1 MFPLQKTLLTLSLLL
16 IPFLAPAQT
25 LSSSKLSAHLINA
38 YTVGSSN
45 IVAGHPRTLKV
56 LGLDSGFP
64 TGMLQAMRNYKAVAP
79 TGKIV
84 VRIYTPTYY
93 TTNDNP
99 TTSANAYWNIMSN
112 ALNTISSSDRALI
125 DFLEGPNEGDTPT
138 LGYPFDNV
146 VYASQWFNQ
155 FWTNLTPRIVAAGY
169 KPCIGS
175 IAVGNPGGNPSDW
188 QPLLANFVPA
198 LRQAKAAGGAWSYHA
213 YTVGYTTDFGTEYYY
228 SLRYR
233 QFYEF
238 FAAQFSDLTNMP
250 LLLTE
255 GGVDFDGTPATSGW
269 QARGTQSDFKRWLNW
284 FDQQMQQ
291 DSYLLGCQLFENG
304 DPGGWSSFDLEPIA
318 SWMKNYLIAPT
329 NVPPAPSGLAA
340 TTGTASVTLTWTNA
354 PLNPTTYNI
363 KRSTTNGGPFT
374 IIASNVTTGVTN
386 TTYMDNSAAN
396 GGTYYYIVSAV
407 NAFGESVNSSQIT
420 AVITGLPDV
429 VITSLSTSVS
439 PIYAGNG
446 VVFRAMVKNQ
456 GGAATPTGSGKGI
469 GIGFSLGAFFC
480 YRGADEN
487 LALAAGASQLFSANG
502 PGGAFTWPAVLGT
515 HTLSATVDDINRFP
529 EVDENNNTSV
539 TNLNVGIR
547 INSGGSATISS
558 FLADTNFSGGNA
570 FTTNSSIDESLATSA
585 TAPISV
591 YQSERAGNFNYA
603 LTNLNPGMIYAL
615 RLHFAELIY
624 TNSGQRTFNVA
635 INGTQVLT
643 NFDIFAEAGGKNKAL
658 AKRFH
663 VAANGSGQI
672 SLQFT
677 SVIGQAKLSGLDLIT
692 TNSMPNA
699 GPIFLPISNKVVNA
713 NAMLTFQAIAV
724 DPDQPFQSLVYNFA
738 ASSIPPTGTSIN
750 PTNGV
755 FAWTPTVAQT
765 GTNSITVTVTDGNL
779 GNSKAFQVIVIAPPR
794 FSQITNAP
802 DGTLTLNISTFA
814 GKTYRIEF
822 KNNLEDSMWTPLG
835 NDIVASSSAIS
846 ASDSTIGNAHRFYRA
861 LQLD

>member
-1 MFPLQKTLLTLSLLL
+1 MFQLQKT
-16 IPFLAPAQT
+16 FLALALVLVPFVSPAQS
-25 LSSSKLSAHLINA
+25 LSVSRLSAHLINL
-38 YTVGSSN
+38 YTAGSSN

-64 TGMLQAMRNYKAVAP
+64 TGMLQSMRNYKAVAP

-93 TTNDNP
+93 STNDNP
-99 TTSANAYWNIMSN
+99 TTSASAYWNIMSN

-213 YTVGYTTDFGTEYYY
+213 YTIQYTTDVSAEIYY

-233 QFYEF
+233 QFYSY
-238 FAAQFSDLTNMP
+238 FAASFPDLVDMP

-255 GGVDFDGTPATSGW
+255 GGVDYNGTAATSGW
-269 QARGTQSDFKRWLNW
+269 QVRGTQSDFKRWLNW
-284 FDQQMQQ
+284 FDGQMQQ

-318 SWMKNYLIAPT
+318 SWMKTYLLAPT
-329 NVPPAPSGLAA
+329 NAPPAPSGLAV

-354 PLNPTTYNI
+354 PLNPTSYNI
-363 KRSTTNGGPFT
+363 KRSSTNGGNYT

-386 TTYMDNSAAN
+386 SSYTDNSAAN
-396 GGTYYYIVSAV
+396 GGTYYYVVSAV
-407 NAFGESVNSSQIT
+407 NANGESTNSSQVT
-420 AVITGLPDV
+420 AVIAGLPDV
-429 VITSLSTSVS
+429 VITSLSTSVN
-439 PIYAGNG
+439 PIYEGNG
-446 VVFRAMVKNQ
+446 VVFRATVKNQ

-469 GIGFSLGAFFC
+469 GIGFSLGSFFC

-487 LALAAGASQLFSANG
+487 LSLAAGASQLFSANG
-502 PGGAFTWPAVLGT
+502 PGGAFTWTAALGT

-539 TNLNVGIR
+539 TNFDVGIR
-547 INSGGSATISS
+547 INCGGVATASS
-558 FLADTNFSGGNA
+558 FLADTNFSGGTT
-570 FTTNSSIDESLATSA
+570 FTTNSVIDLTLATGVA
-585 TAPISV
+585 AAQAV
-591 YQSERAGNFNYA
+591 YQSERAGDFNYV

-624 TNSGQRTFNVA
+624 TNVGQRVFNLA
-635 INGTQVLT
+635 IKGTQVLT
-643 NFDIFAEAGGKNKAL
+643 NFDIFAEAGGRNKAL

-677 SVIGQAKLSGLDLIT
+677 SVIGQAKLSGLDLIN
-692 TNSMPNA
+692 TNAMPNA
-699 GPIFLPISNKVVNA
+699 LPVFLPISTQVVNA
-713 NAMLTFQAIAV
+713 NSTLSFTAKAV
-724 DPDQPFQSLVYNFA
+724 DADQPVQTLAYSF
-738 ASSIPPTGTSIN
+738 SSSPPAGASIN
-750 PTNGV
+750 SSNGIFSWMPTL
-755 FAWTPTVAQT
+755 AQSP
-765 GTNSITVTVTDGNL
+765 GTNSISLQVSDGFAS
-779 GNSKAFQVIVIAPPR
+779 GTKIFQIIVVAPPR
-794 FSQITNAP
+794 FSQIMNAP
-802 DGTLTLNISTFA
+802 DGTLTLNISAFI
-814 GKTYRIEF
+814 GKTYRVEF
-822 KNNLEDSMWTPLG
+822 KNNLDDADWMPLG
-835 NDIVASSSAIS
+835 SNIVASSSSIS
-846 ASDSTIGNAHRFYRA
+846 IPDSTIGNAHRFYRGV
-861 LQLD
+861 QLD